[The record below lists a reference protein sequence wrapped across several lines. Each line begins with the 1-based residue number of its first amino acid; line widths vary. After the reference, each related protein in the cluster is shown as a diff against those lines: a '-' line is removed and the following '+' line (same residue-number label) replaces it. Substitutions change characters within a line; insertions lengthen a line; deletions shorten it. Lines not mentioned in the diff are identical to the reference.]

1 MGSNPQ
7 SGFTIKLIGF
17 HPADKVANLVWSP
30 CGDVFALQERD
41 GPSTA
46 AKTVWCFYFIEQLAE
61 QSVEADE
68 IKPIIRGKGGKQLA
82 MQTKNI
88 LKGDQVRYEFRKTAR
103 QESMEAKTVGIWDEL
118 GRFFAI
124 YGVKSGGTADKFKN
138 IRIFNIFGEP
148 LQQITQIPDL

>member
-1 MGSNPQ
+1 MGSDPQ

-30 CGDVFALQERD
+30 CGDVFA
-41 GPSTA
+41 TA

-61 QSVEADE
+61 QSAEADE

-103 QESMEAKTVGIWDEL
+103 QESMEAKTVGVWDEL
-118 GRFFAI
+118 GRFLAI